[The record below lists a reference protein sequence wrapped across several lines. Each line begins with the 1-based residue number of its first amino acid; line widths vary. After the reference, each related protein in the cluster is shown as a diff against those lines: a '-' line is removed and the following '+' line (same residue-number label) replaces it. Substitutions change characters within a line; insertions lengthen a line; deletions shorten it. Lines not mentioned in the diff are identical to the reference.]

1 MTDPQIDL
9 SKAKPFIFELSF
21 DAEDMAE
28 RRRQKI
34 EERERQEAEAAAAAA
49 VDAAPTFSEEDLA
62 AAKAQAYEEGRAA
75 GLADASSQR
84 EAGLAGILD
93 TIGAQIAGLHVHQDV
108 ANEKLAADL
117 TELGRTVMA
126 KLLPHYTAKHGIEEV
141 TSILGEGFTRLVHEQ
156 RISITVGQ
164 EAHDMLEPRI
174 EAMAAK
180 SGYDGR
186 LKLVADPD
194 MGPADVFVN
203 WGDGRLAHVTDEI
216 WAEIDSMLET
226 ATSGMRDYADQLE
239 QTAPTPAARPSTP
252 EPVGTEEP
260 SAPEPPI
267 ATEAAV
273 EQSDALEETAAPVEE
288 EVAEA
293 EQPVAQEDPVPP
305 VVEPASPSD
314 PIEQG

>member
-1 MTDPQIDL
+1 MNDAQIDL

-28 RRRQKI
+28 RRRKKL
-34 EERERQEAEAAAAAA
+34 EERERLAAEAAAAAEVEA
-49 VDAAPTFSEEDLA
+49 EPSFSEEELA

-75 GLADASSQR
+75 GLAEAESQR

-117 TELGRTVMA
+117 TELGRTVMS
-126 KLLPHYTAKHGIEEV
+126 KVLPHYTQKHGADEV
-141 TSILGEGFTRLVHEQ
+141 TAILSEGFSRLVHEQ

-164 EAHDMLEPRI
+164 EVHEMLEPRI

-194 MGPADVFVN
+194 MGLADVVVN
-203 WGDGRLAHVTDEI
+203 WGDGRLEHSTDEI
-216 WAEIDSMLET
+216 WAEIEAMLENAT
-226 ATSGMRDYADQLE
+226 AGMRDYAEKLE
-239 QTAPTPAARPSTP
+239 QTIPGKVASTEETVGIDTPAAPA
-252 EPVGTEEP
+252 EEP
-260 SAPEPPI
+260 
-267 ATEAAV
+267 AAV
-273 EQSDALEETAAPVEE
+273 ETNVQDAAAAEMVAGPHTDPVADPVDTVEPEDASAMKTAEET
-288 EVAEA
+288 
-293 EQPVAQEDPVPP
+293 QPET
-305 VVEPASPSD
+305 
-314 PIEQG
+314 IEQG